1 MTTTVT
7 TNLIRGI
14 VGPTGSGKT
23 YVMARLFGQEDRALV
38 YQVVRSNEECDIF
51 ATHLTDDVE
60 SACRILRKEEK
71 YRVVYKVQDNDVVE
85 RGRDLDYPSSRVLA
99 EECYVE
105 GNMTLFLDEAHELCD
120 QQKIHPRLRKV
131 IRLARNNRL
140 SVTWI
145 SQSMEVHREIR
156 RNSQELI
163 LFHMHEPGDLEKIEE
178 RCGTCTAERV
188 SMLRPLLDRDR
199 KPFRDKEGRIL
210 GPEYLTWSAY
220 GQRAMYEEED

>member
-23 YVMARLFGQEDRALV
+23 YVMARLFGQENRALV
-38 YQVVRSNEECDIF
+38 YQVVRSNEECDLF
-51 ATHLTDDVE
+51 ATHLADDVE
-60 SACRILRKEEK
+60 GACRVLRKEETF
-71 YRVVYKVQDNDVVE
+71 RVVYRVPDSDVIE

-99 EECYVE
+99 EECYQE
-105 GNMTLFLDEAHELCD
+105 GRMTLYLDEAHELCD

-140 SVTWI
+140 NVTWI

-156 RNSQELI
+156 RNSSELI
-163 LFHMHEPGDLEKIEE
+163 LFHMHEPGDIEKIEE
-178 RCGTCTAERV
+178 RCGAKTAERV
-188 SMLRPLLDRDR
+188 TMLRPLLDKDR
-199 KPFRDKEGRIL
+199 KPFRDKQGRIL
-210 GPEYLTWSAY
+210 GPEYLTWTAY
-220 GQRAMYEEED
+220 GQKPVYDDEE